1 MKNRGFS
8 LLELMIVVAIIMIM
22 AGFGMWGLGNRFY
35 KNEILRMKTAIP
47 TLLNNATLKVYERGI
62 SGASVNIG
70 SNRISFT
77 GAGLGSYVY
86 NANASKF
93 SFSSSPSSISIN
105 NMGTFTQDF
114 EIIVYDAGTS
124 NAALSFSIDTK
135 ENLGVYSLSV
145 TQRAF

>member
-22 AGFGMWGLGNRFY
+22 AGFGMWGLGNRLY
-35 KNEILRMKTAIP
+35 RNEILRMKTAIP

-62 SGASVNIG
+62 SGASVAIG
-70 SNRISFT
+70 SDRISFG

-86 NANASKF
+86 NANARKF
-93 SFSSSPSSISIN
+93 SFSSSPSSIGIN
-105 NMGTFTQDF
+105 TMGTFTQDF
-114 EIIVYDAGTS
+114 SIIVYDAGTS
-124 NAALSFSIDTK
+124 NAALTFTVDTK

-145 TQRAF
+145 TQKAF